1 MANEGI
7 FLVLGGIVLLSMFR
21 RPGNGAAENGGQ
33 IGSLYGGGSLG
44 DFAAAAT
51 LKAEEASG
59 VGEGYGSIGDFAADA
74 TLRAEEASGVGASL
88 TVVPMLVVGPG
99 GGYVKV
105 PEKAPPPKSLQDEDI
120 GSDGFLDLAS
130 FLPAIDIDPSSLP
143 VIEQKAR
150 QEPVPAVMDYG
161 HGTNVIEVTVSQP
174 VTFETPLRLA
184 QVVNP
189 DTGIISEA
197 GFGPKG
203 DQGFVAQNIGVLQA
217 AMAGY
222 GSVNEYRAAVEA
234 GEL

>member
-21 RPGNGAAENGGQ
+21 RPGNGAPENGGQ
-33 IGSLYGGGSLG
+33 IGYGSIG

-51 LKAEEASG
+51 LKTEEASG
-59 VGEGYGSIGDFAADA
+59 VGEGYGSIGDYAADA
-74 TLRAEEASGVGASL
+74 ALRAEEASGVGADL
-88 TVVPMLVVGPG
+88 TVVPILVVGSG
-99 GGYVKV
+99 GQYVKAA
-105 PEKAPPPKSLQDEDI
+105 EKAPPPESRQDEDI
-120 GSDGFLDLAS
+120 GSSGLDLSSIPPVITA
-130 FLPAIDIDPSSLP
+130 DPSSLP
-143 VIEQKAR
+143 VIEQNPR
-150 QEPVPAVMDYG
+150 QQPVRAVMDYG

-189 DTGIISEA
+189 DTGIITEA

-234 GEL
+234 GEI